1 VSNEHLCFAV
11 GGKTLNAIFK
21 VHGEDSLCVTLC
33 VCVCVLRGGVFLAHT
48 GPVLGSSA
56 FFQWF
61 QPFSLGVRAKSGI

>member
-1 VSNEHLCFAV
+1 MLFLRYM
-11 GGKTLNAIFK
+11 GRI
-21 VHGEDSLCVTLC
+21 LCVSHCVCVC